1 MLKMKEN
8 KYVVIDFKTT
18 WNTILQITLKEFDK
32 NFKQINKYSTY
43 IKEDNNV
50 KLNELVVYNNK
61 ITSDIINKEWKL
73 LDKNKIKEIINDSIL
88 IWNNI
93 LYVLSFLNKK
103 INEKLTP
110 KNYFD
115 VIEYSKVLLHFQSSY
130 DIEVIADKLWL
141 LKGDYNN
148 TEYSTETIFEL
159 FKYLILLINSLVK
172 KYPSLQNLFLKTKGN
187 VFKDIFEL
195 KKVKNNI
202 FRIPRRR
209 KQLSMW
215 NIKRYSDNITKE
227 LKEYKSGTV
236 FNISDWKE
244 NNNIISIKDIIDFST
259 SNEKNIVIVV
269 DNYDTLWIL
278 KNKIN
283 DLWLFYNFLNNE
295 NTIDV
300 EKEKIV
306 LEQKELNNFETNYI
320 TKLFSLYEN
329 NIPFIDINDNNE
341 LKIHTFLLKWKKTPS
356 KWMLLATQN
365 DFFNYIKNQENK
377 KYLKNYKIIFLN
389 QSSLLSWLNNVVN
402 DNTFILKKFL
412 KKIDLLEY
420 INILKKDKNNI
431 ETLNKIKNNITNI
444 NEKLIKQIE
453 IMLRQKI
460 SNKNINNLLVNSLS
474 NYLSKEENTYIENSV
489 FEDIEKINDKDYI
502 ELINNLKKDLQAFK
516 GSILYWCIL
525 NTYKKNYNEYWISFT
540 DDVNKENID
549 INYFKDLLDW
559 LLFYTFSSYYNKNY
573 ISLNKIIKKKTKKE
587 YSVNIELQEKKDF
600 AKKQTFEKYIDDNKK
615 IFYIIDNN
623 NIKDLYIFFNKYL
636 ESKKVIWYRILA
648 EWINGNQWKNVYLS
662 WKRGKKITIGSVNLF
677 KKILKNNIKY
687 DKLIVLHEK
696 NNTQLQLQLN
706 ELKSLF

>member
-1 MLKMKEN
+1 MLKIKEN

-43 IKEDNNV
+43 IKEDNNIE
-50 KLNELVVYNNK
+50 LNELVVYNNK

-73 LDKNKIKEIINDSIL
+73 LNKNKIKEIINDSIL

-573 ISLNKIIKKKTKKE
+573 ISLNEIIKKKTKKE

-600 AKKQTFEKYIDDNKK
+600 VRKQTFEKYIDDNKK